1 MTNDT
6 DGCSAPSAGSTS
18 WLCRCGLH
26 KWAVIRSEC
35 PEAIRSDIR
44 YAITGRYHGRIET
57 FLRLYDRV
65 CVRCERRD
73 NQIER
78 STKRIEEEERK
89 VYGVIA
95 RATANDPP
103 RPPMP
108 LPAPPRESP
117 NKS

>member
-1 MTNDT
+1 MTRDT

-35 PEAIRSDIR
+35 PEVIRSDIR
-44 YAITGRYHGRIET
+44 HAITGRYHGTIQT
-57 FLRLYDRV
+57 PHKVYDRV

-78 STKRIEEEERK
+78 ATKRIEAEERK
-89 VYGVIA
+89 VYAVIA

-103 RPPMP
+103 GRIPRAPCRPPIS
-108 LPAPPRESP
+108 R
-117 NKS
+117 